1 MFLENESKPCKCRAN
16 VFFLAEKVTS
26 TPWSYTPITII
37 RERECRYIKSIA
49 MFCDYCFLPVF
60 DASINFIRSFFLYNE
75 KINKKKMR
83 KKTLNPC
90 IDLVNLKVLFLR
102 NSRELGFFF
111 DCII

>member
-1 MFLENESKPCKCRAN
+1 MKVNRAN
-16 VFFLAEKVTS
+16 VGLMSFFLAEKVTS

-37 RERECRYIKSIA
+37 RERECRYIKSFFIA
-49 MFCDYCFLPVF
+49 MFFDYCFLPVF
-60 DASINFIRSFFLYNE
+60 DASINFIRCFFLYNE
-75 KINKKKMR
+75 KINKKKNE

-102 NSRELGFFF
+102 NSRELGVFF